1 MEKTFVRVLGSTN
14 WLQTKMN
21 DHSCYTLSDKILI
34 DACPGVIHHL
44 LQMDVDPLKV
54 NTVCFTHM
62 HADHYMGL
70 APLLLYFRAATGRYD
85 SLTLIGPKKTVR
97 ESVLRAIHFNTHDAP
112 GDRPDVCG
120 LPAIIEMDDGDS
132 YSGHPDFFIQTRPSD
147 HAVPGLVYRFTHK
160 KTGHNACFT
169 GDTRYALEFKDI
181 FRDTDLLVH
190 EASSGSKPVGPQN
203 EISRHSSVHDAI
215 RVAKESGA
223 KQLMITHINDVLRE
237 DALKIAKADLSIPA
251 FMAEP
256 YKVFE
261 F

>member
-44 LQMDVDPLKV
+44 LQMDVDPITV

-85 SLTLIGPKKTVR
+85 GLTIIGPKKAVR
-97 ESVLRAIHFNTHDAP
+97 DAVMLALHFNTHNAP
-112 GDRPDVCG
+112 GDSVEVCG
-120 LPAIIEMDDGDS
+120 MPLIIEMDDGDV
-132 YSGHPDFFIQTRPSD
+132 YPDHPDFFIQTRPSD
-147 HAVPGLVYRFTHK
+147 HAVPGLAYRFTHK
-160 KTGHNACFT
+160 ETGHNVSFT
-169 GDTRYALEFKDI
+169 GDTRYMPEFGNF
-181 FRDTDLLVH
+181 FRDTDLLIH
-190 EASSGSKPVGPQN
+190 EASSGAKPVGPQN
-203 EISRHSSVHDAI
+203 EVSRHSSVHDAI
-215 RVAKESGA
+215 RVAKESSA
-223 KQLMITHINDVLRE
+223 KQLMITHINDVLRK
-237 DALKIAKADLSIPA
+237 DALKIAKAELSIPA
-251 FMAEP
+251 FMAQP

>member
-21 DHSCYTLSDKILI
+21 DHSCYTLSDTILI

-44 LQMDVDPLKV
+44 LEMDVDPLKLK
-54 NTVCFTHM
+54 TVCFTHM

-85 SLTLIGPKKTVR
+85 ALTLIGPKKTVK
-97 ESVLRAIHFNTHDAP
+97 ESVLRALHFNTHDAP
-112 GDRPDVCG
+112 GDRVDVCG
-120 LPAIIEMDDGDS
+120 MPTIIELDDGEG
-132 YSGHPDFFIQTRPSD
+132 YSLHPDFEIESHPSD
-147 HAVPGLVYRFTHK
+147 HAVPGLVYRFTHRE
-160 KTGHNACFT
+160 TGRNICFT
-169 GDTRYALEFKDI
+169 GDTRYVPDFEKWFKD
-181 FRDTDLLVH
+181 TNLLVH
-190 EASSGSKPVGPQN
+190 EASSGAKPLGPGN

-215 RVAKESGA
+215 RVTRESGA
-223 KQLMITHINDVLRE
+223 KKLIITHINDSLRK
-237 DALKIAKADLSIPA
+237 DAIEIAKAELGDRA
-251 FMAEP
+251 FLAEP

>member
-1 MEKTFVRVLGSTN
+1 MENFVRVLGSTN

-34 DACPGVIHHL
+34 DACPGVIHQL
-44 LQMDVDPLKV
+44 LQMDVNPLGID
-54 NTVCFTHM
+54 TIWFTHM

-70 APLLLYFRAATGRYD
+70 APLLLYWRAATGRYD
-85 SLTLIGPKKTVR
+85 KLKIIGPKKAVR
-97 ESVLRAIHFNTHDAP
+97 DAVMLALHFNTHNAP
-112 GDRPDVCG
+112 GDSVEVCG
-120 LPAIIEMDDGDS
+120 MPFIIEMDDGDA
-132 YSGHPDFFIQTRPSD
+132 YSDHPDFFIQTRPAD
-147 HAVPGLVYRFTHK
+147 HAVPGLVYRFTDK
-160 KTGHNACFT
+160 KTGHNASFT

-181 FRDTDLLVH
+181 FRDTDLLIH
-190 EASSGSKPVGPQN
+190 EASSGAKPVGPNN

-223 KQLMITHINDVLRE
+223 KQLMITHINDAYRE
-237 DALKIAKADLSIPA
+237 DALKIAKAELDIPA